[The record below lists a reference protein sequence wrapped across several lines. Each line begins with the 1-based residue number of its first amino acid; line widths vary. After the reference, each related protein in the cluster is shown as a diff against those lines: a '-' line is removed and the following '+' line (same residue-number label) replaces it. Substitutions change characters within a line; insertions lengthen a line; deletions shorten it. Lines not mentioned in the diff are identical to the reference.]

1 METGAAHPRPP
12 NDDTGDTLSA
22 WLKAA
27 TWGEHQQAERQPFV
41 QALVEGRLPSAG
53 YAAMVAQHYAIYR
66 ALEEVGHALTSDPV
80 AGRVLF
86 PELVRTPALERDLAA
101 LHGPGWRTHT
111 DPDTAL
117 TPAARTYVAR
127 LRQMVDHPAG
137 YVAHHYTRY
146 LGDLS
151 GGQFIRDSVVRAY
164 GLADGGATFY
174 DFDRIA
180 SIPRF
185 KRDYRSRIDALGL
198 DEAGRRQLVSEA
210 RLAYQLNIELL
221 ADLGRGYLPELV
233 S

>member
-1 METGAAHPRPP
+1 METGAAHPRSP
-12 NDDTGDTLSA
+12 DDTGTALSA
-22 WLKAA
+22 RLKAA
-27 TWGEHQQAERQPFV
+27 TWEEHQQAERQPFV
-41 QALVEGRLPSAG
+41 RALVEGRLPFDG

-66 ALEEVGHALTSDPV
+66 ALEEVGHTLTSDPV
-80 AGRVLF
+80 AGRVLS

-101 LHGPGWRTHT
+101 LHGPDWRAHT

-127 LRQMVDHPAG
+127 VRQMVDHPAS

-151 GGQFIRDSVVRAY
+151 GGQFIRDSVVRSY
-164 GLADGGATFY
+164 GLTYGGATFY

-180 SIPRF
+180 NIPQF
-185 KRDYRSRIDALGL
+185 KRDYRSRLDALDL
-198 DEAGRRQLVSEA
+198 DEAGRHQLISET
-210 RLAYQLNIELL
+210 RLAYQLNTELL
-221 ADLGRGYLPELV
+221 TDLGRGYLPDPV